1 MYEFEQES
9 LSGGKSLDEE
19 LEHLRT
25 CASDHLEKKAALK
38 INAAWL
44 ARWAPGRCVGA
55 RRAARDSSGFCPASS
70 VLDPVSS
77 LHVGIRP
84 LPDELD
90 GMFSIAIAD
99 GVARLL
105 RINVKVR
112 LQRPLQRPREE
123 YLIAREAE
131 SRTHVLQARDPC
143 TMNPPTSLAISA
155 ASKRQ
160 PLALCR
166 SSCGSQ

>member
-84 LPDELD
+84 ASGRARRHVQYRDSRWCRS
-90 GMFSIAIAD
+90 F
-99 GVARLL
+99 VAH
-105 RINVKVR
+105 
-112 LQRPLQRPREE
+112 QRQ
-123 YLIAREAE
+123 
-131 SRTHVLQARDPC
+131 SQA
-143 TMNPPTSLAISA
+143 A
-155 ASKRQ
+155 ASVATSTRRISDRSRGRIANTR
-160 PLALCR
+160 LASSRSMHDEPTHFTRHFSSVKAATFGACR